1 MTKREMIKM
10 LNNYHKNKV
19 CINLKSLMRTIR
31 NDKINSEIYKVN
43 KLYVHLIY
51 GKRKAEKVYE
61 DMNNIEVRI
70 ITKLLIY
77 SYSSEFVYLEF
88 IKANISLLILIDTIN
103 TLSLRVVLCCF
114 FILL

>member
-51 GKRKAEKVYE
+51 GKRK
-61 DMNNIEVRI
+61 
-70 ITKLLIY
+70 
-77 SYSSEFVYLEF
+77 
-88 IKANISLLILIDTIN
+88 
-103 TLSLRVVLCCF
+103 
-114 FILL
+114 

>member
-61 DMNNIEVRI
+61 DMNNIEVRV

-77 SYSSEFVYLEF
+77 SYIFIPTGKEKEF
-88 IKANISLLILIDTIN
+88 ICTCKKIMLKALT
-103 TLSLRVVLCCF
+103 
-114 FILL
+114 

>member
-61 DMNNIEVRI
+61 DMNNIEVRV

-77 SYSSEFVYLEF
+77 SYIFIPTDKEKEF
-88 IKANISLLILIDTIN
+88 IFICKKIMQK
-103 TLSLRVVLCCF
+103 TLN
-114 FILL
+114 

>member
-61 DMNNIEVRI
+61 DMNNIEVRV
-70 ITKLLIY
+70 ITKLLI
-77 SYSSEFVYLEF
+77 
-88 IKANISLLILIDTIN
+88 
-103 TLSLRVVLCCF
+103 
-114 FILL
+114 

>member
-43 KLYVHLIY
+43 KLYVRLIY

-77 SYSSEFVYLEF
+77 SYIFIPTGKEKEF
-88 IKANISLLILIDTIN
+88 ICACKKIMLKALT
-103 TLSLRVVLCCF
+103 
-114 FILL
+114 

>member
-19 CINLKSLMRTIR
+19 CINLKSLMRTI
-31 NDKINSEIYKVN
+31 INSEIYKVN

-77 SYSSEFVYLEF
+77 SYIFIPTDKEKEF
-88 IKANISLLILIDTIN
+88 ICVCKKIMLKALT
-103 TLSLRVVLCCF
+103 
-114 FILL
+114 

>member
-61 DMNNIEVRI
+61 DMNNIEENNKREI
-70 ITKLLIY
+70 
-77 SYSSEFVYLEF
+77 EFLKF
-88 IKANISLLILIDTIN
+88 KNQKKSCMIKS
-103 TLSLRVVLCCF
+103 F
-114 FILL
+114 M

>member
-61 DMNNIEVRI
+61 DMNNIEVRV

-77 SYSSEFVYLEF
+77 SYIFILTGKEKEF
-88 IKANISLLILIDTIN
+88 ICICKKIMLKALT
-103 TLSLRVVLCCF
+103 
-114 FILL
+114 

>member
-61 DMNNIEVRI
+61 DMNNIEVRV

-77 SYSSEFVYLEF
+77 SYIFIPTGKEKEF
-88 IKANISLLILIDTIN
+88 ICACKKIMLKALT
-103 TLSLRVVLCCF
+103 
-114 FILL
+114 